1 MKVEKAVFWNHP
13 IIRTAYNQAYLHLKI
28 FVKIQNTQQINISGA
43 GHQGKK
49 VKVDPQT
56 QGSAEDAILQM
67 STYKRSNQASA
78 DVNSF
83 PPPRPGSFITWVI
96 W

>member
-1 MKVEKAVFWNHP
+1 M
-13 IIRTAYNQAYLHLKI
+13 
-28 FVKIQNTQQINISGA
+28 KIQKAQQINISDA
-43 GHQGKK
+43 GHQGEK

-56 QGSAEDAILQM
+56 QGSAEDALLQM

-83 PPPRPGSFITWVI
+83 SPPRPGSFITQVI
-96 W
+96 

>member
-1 MKVEKAVFWNHP
+1 M
-13 IIRTAYNQAYLHLKI
+13 
-28 FVKIQNTQQINISGA
+28 KIQKAQQINISDA
-43 GHQGKK
+43 GHQGEK

-67 STYKRSNQASA
+67 SPYKRSNQASA

-96 W
+96 

>member
-1 MKVEKAVFWNHP
+1 MYMSKVGSRVVIAKPN
-13 IIRTAYNQAYLHLKI
+13 I
-28 FVKIQNTQQINISGA
+28 FAFEDFLWKFKREQIDISGA
-43 GHQGKK
+43 GHQGEK

-56 QGSAEDAILQM
+56 QGSAEDALLQM